1 MEMDK
6 KSLIRLTVE
15 LYQITILF
23 PKKEP
28 LRYKL
33 RELAD
38 ENLDD
43 FIRIEKESN
52 FSTGSMDELDHL
64 LDGLEV
70 MEGFFAVAKDQN
82 WVVSDKLLPVW
93 EEYNNIKESLGK
105 VDEAKALKEDIENKQ
120 AILQDAIID
129 SPNRATNGVND
140 RQQKIL
146 EAIKQRGK
154 VQVGE
159 FKTVFPT
166 VTKRTLRRDF
176 WHLTQMGEIEKMG
189 ERNDTYYQLISRT

>member
-38 ENLDD
+38 EILDD

-70 MEGFFAVAKDQN
+70 MDGFFAVAKDQN
-82 WVVSDKLLPVW
+82 WVVPDKLLPVW

>member
-38 ENLDD
+38 EILDD

-70 MEGFFAVAKDQN
+70 MDGFFAVAKDQN

>member
-38 ENLDD
+38 EILDD

-70 MEGFFAVAKDQN
+70 MDGFFAVAKDQN
-82 WVVSDKLLPVW
+82 WVVSYKLLPVW